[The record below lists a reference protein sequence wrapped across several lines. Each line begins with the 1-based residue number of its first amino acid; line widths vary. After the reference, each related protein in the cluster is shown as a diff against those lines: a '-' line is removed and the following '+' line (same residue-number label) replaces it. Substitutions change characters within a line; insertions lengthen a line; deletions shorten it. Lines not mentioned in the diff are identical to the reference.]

1 MSISSTH
8 FLKEQYNNGKNLD
21 IRIQLHQ
28 LYNTNKQDWHQW
40 VFEQIDFH
48 ESCQVI
54 EFGCGVGVFWNK
66 NKANILADWNIKL
79 TDQSE
84 GMLCDAKQNI
94 GNMENINYEV
104 TDVQSIQ
111 EQNQS
116 YDVAIAN
123 HMLYHVQDLQLAI
136 SELHR
141 ILKPSGKL
149 YASTNGK
156 NHLKEIQELIK
167 EFDSSLS
174 INNNHAH
181 EKFGLENGKKHL
193 TKCFKNVRLIDF
205 ESDLKITEVEPLAEY
220 IYSMHNELNKQM
232 DQKKRDEFKQ
242 FLENK
247 MREVGYIHITKETG
261 LFVAQKD

>member
-1 MSISSTH
+1 MIISSTQ
-8 FLKEQYNNGKNLD
+8 FLKEQYDNGKNLD
-21 IRIQLHQ
+21 IRIKLHQ

-40 VFEQIDFH
+40 VFEQISFQ
-48 ESCQVI
+48 ESCKVI
-54 EFGCGVGVFWNK
+54 EFGCGSGVLWRK
-66 NKANILADWNIKL
+66 NKVNIQPSWDITL
-79 TDQSE
+79 TDRSE
-84 GMLCDAKQNI
+84 GMLTDAKQNI
-94 GNMENINYEV
+94 GNMENSNYKV
-104 TDVQSIQ
+104 MDVQSIQ
-111 EQNQS
+111 EQDHS
-116 YDVAIAN
+116 YAVAIAN

-174 INNNHAH
+174 INKYDAY
-181 EKFGLENGKKHL
+181 EKFGLENGEEHL
-193 TKCFKNVRLIDF
+193 TKYFKNVTLIKF

-232 DQKKRDEFKQ
+232 DQKRRDEFKQ
-242 FLENK
+242 FLEGK
-247 MREVGYIHITKETG
+247 ISEAGYIHITKATG
-261 LFVAQKD
+261 LFVAQ